1 VLEQVLTS
9 QWMLV
14 QNVLNPVLVLQP
26 VGINYSTDTSS
37 STNTVLE
44 LVPAL
49 VRTPVLLPTAVQ
61 ELELLPVVLASTRK

>member
-1 VLEQVLTS
+1 MLELGLTS

-26 VGINYSTDTSS
+26 VGINYSTDTSTS
-37 STNTVLE
+37 TVLE